1 MDQYWGRSLD
11 VVGLHSNIPIQETIN
26 AAVDMLEVHEKEIG
40 MLDLEVEDVKNL
52 LEHIMQNIVFQF
64 GDRQFRQK
72 NSIAM
77 SNNLAPPLAI
87 VFMHRLEKRVP

>member
-1 MDQYWGRSLD
+1 
-11 VVGLHSNIPIQETIN
+11 
-26 AAVDMLEVHEKEIG
+26 MLEVHEKEIG

-52 LEHIMQNIVFQF
+52 LEHIMQNNVFQF

-77 SNNLAPPLAI
+77 ETTWHPNWQ
-87 VFMHRLEKRVP
+87 